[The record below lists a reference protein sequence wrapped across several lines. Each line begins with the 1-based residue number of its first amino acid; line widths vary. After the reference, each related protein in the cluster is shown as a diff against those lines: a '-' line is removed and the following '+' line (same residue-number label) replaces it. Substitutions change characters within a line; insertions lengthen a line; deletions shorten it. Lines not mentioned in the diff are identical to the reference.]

1 MQRKIFSEI
10 LIYFPDDVKKEFET
24 VPAEIWEES
33 KEIRIRAERKIS
45 INCFSKEY
53 ILNQIASTE
62 MILRLVENFS
72 ENSLYSFQKEIN
84 EGFITLK
91 GGHRVG
97 ISGTSV
103 IENEKIK
110 NIKYISSLN
119 IRIAREV
126 KCCAQKLLDKIYKDE
141 FENTLIISPPGC
153 GKTTLL
159 RDCIRFISD
168 GYKNLNGKNI
178 GLVDERSEIAA
189 MYKGIPQNDIGM
201 RTDIINNCK
210 KDIGMRMMIRSMG
223 PDVIATD
230 EIGSVEDVNAILD
243 ACTAGIK
250 LLLTSHGSEL
260 SDMPKVLFENKIFS
274 NVVLLNKEKIPGE
287 IKKLY
292 RLENNEYVV
301 VC

>member
-97 ISGTSV
+97 ISGTRV

-141 FENTLIISPPGC
+141 FENTLIISPLGC

-178 GLVDERSEIAA
+178 GLVDERSEIAG
-189 MYKGIPQNDIGM
+189 MYNSVPSFDLGS
-201 RTDIINNCK
+201 RTDILDGCDKNNG
-210 KDIGMRMMIRSMG
+210 ITMLIRSMS
-223 PDVIATD
+223 PDVIITD
-230 EIGSVEDVNAILD
+230 EIGKIEDINSAEQCMNAGVSLI
-243 ACTAGIK
+243 
-250 LLLTSHGSEL
+250 TSIHGS
-260 SDMPKVLFENKIFS
+260 SFDD
-274 NVVLLNKEKIPGE
+274 LLNSHMSPLID
-287 IKKLY
+287 KKFFKNIIYL
-292 RLENNEYVV
+292 
-301 VC
+301 